1 MERAELLAWIVDCLN
16 DRDTDDGTHMECVSG
31 EDGRIYVH
39 VWMDDDDDDEPY
51 SATLRATTKRPRA

>member
-51 SATLRATTKRPRA
+51 SATLIMQ